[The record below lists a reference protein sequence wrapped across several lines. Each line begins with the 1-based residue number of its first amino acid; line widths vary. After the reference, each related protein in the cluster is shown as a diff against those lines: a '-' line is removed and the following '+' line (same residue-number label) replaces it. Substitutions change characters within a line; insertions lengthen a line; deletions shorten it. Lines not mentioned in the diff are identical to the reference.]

1 MKKNAMQREFKKLK
15 SQINQIEEIAH
26 NSKVGALIEQESS
39 LRKKIRQLKEKKNA
53 MQREFK
59 KLKSQINQIEEI
71 AHNSKVGA
79 LIEQES
85 SLRKKI
91 RQLKE
96 MENEG
101 FKDFS
106 SVNERYE
113 ELLEYISKR
122 LLDDYNKKNN
132 TDFDF
137 YQVIRGNYNSFIN
150 SGFMSVLTRQHIP
163 KLISKEFEEN
173 FPDNPKDEY
182 KLARNI
188 NRKIYI
194 HLGETNTGKTYT
206 AMERLKVA
214 KNGVYLS
221 PLRILALENY
231 EKLNSSGVICNLLTG
246 EEEILKEGA
255 SHTSCTIEKVDL
267 KKEYDIAIIDEIQMI
282 DDSQRGAA
290 WTRALLGLR
299 CNEIH
304 ICGALNAKRVVEK
317 IIEDCNDDYEFKEY
331 KRSIPLEVQESNF
344 NYNYAEEGDAI
355 VVFSKKK
362 VLQIAEQYSDMGI
375 KASIIY
381 GDLPPEVRRKQYD
394 MFINKENK
402 VLITTDAI
410 GMGVNL
416 PIKRIVFLDIQK
428 FDGEEIRYLTSQEV
442 KQVAGRAGRKG
453 NYEVGYVATVR
464 DNQKFIKE
472 KLEEKDKIIKA
483 AVLGPSDA
491 ILNIKNLPLNE
502 KLALWATR
510 EDSIDYYRK
519 MDINEYLII
528 LDSIK
533 KYKLKEEIQWELLK
547 IPFDISKDELMN
559 TFLDYVEE
567 LFVLKNKVISR
578 PQCFKGNLDELE
590 CYYQRINMYYSFCK
604 VFNLEFDF
612 KWIHDERLKVSE
624 DINEILIRI

>member
-39 LRKKIRQLKEKKNA
+39 LRKKIRQLKD
-53 MQREFK
+53 
-59 KLKSQINQIEEI
+59 
-71 AHNSKVGA
+71 
-79 LIEQES
+79 
-85 SLRKKI
+85 
-91 RQLKE
+91 

-106 SVNERYE
+106 SINERYE

-137 YQVIRGNYNSFIN
+137 YQVVRGNYNSFIN

-182 KLARNI
+182 RLARNI

-231 EKLNSSGVICNLLTG
+231 EKLNNNGVICNLLTG

-255 SHTSCTIEKVDL
+255 THTSCTIEKADL

-453 NYEVGYVATVR
+453 IYEVGYVATVR

-502 KLALWATR
+502 KLALWVTR

>member
-1 MKKNAMQREFKKLK
+1 MGFLQQDFKARGDYVKKNAMQREFKKLK

-39 LRKKIRQLKEKKNA
+39 LRKKIRLLKD
-53 MQREFK
+53 M
-59 KLKSQINQIEEI
+59 
-71 AHNSKVGA
+71 
-79 LIEQES
+79 ES
-85 SLRKKI
+85 
-91 RQLKE
+91 
-96 MENEG
+96 EG

-106 SVNERYE
+106 SINERYE

-182 KLARNI
+182 RLARNI
-188 NRKIYI
+188 KRKIYI

-231 EKLNSSGVICNLLTG
+231 EKLNNSGVICNLLTG

-255 SHTSCTIEKVDL
+255 THTSCTIEKVDL

-304 ICGALNAKRVVEK
+304 ICGALNAKRIVEK
-317 IIEDCNDDYEFKEY
+317 IIKDCNDDYEFKEY
-331 KRSIPLEVQESNF
+331 KRSIPLEIQESNF
-344 NYNYAEEGDAI
+344 NYNHAEEGDAI

-416 PIKRIVFLDIQK
+416 PIKRIIFLDIQK

-453 NYEVGYVATVR
+453 IYEVGYVATVR

-472 KLEEKDKIIKA
+472 KLEENDKIINA
-483 AVLGPSDA
+483 AVLGPSEA

-510 EDSIDYYRK
+510 EESIDYYRK

-559 TFLDYVEE
+559 SFLDYVEE

-578 PQCFKGNLDELE
+578 PQCFRGNLDELE

-612 KWIHDERLKVSE
+612 KWIHEERLKVSE